1 MGWVAPS
8 GVAAAAACRGT
19 TTVGAAARA
28 TRGAWIT
35 TCRSAGEAWA
45 GPGVGARAGVRVSG
59 ARVRGEGRYSS
70 GALGLCWGAATLGV
84 WLVARVAGVRGPI
97 ATAQAQAEVRMR
109 LGVGLGVGFR
119 G

>member
-1 MGWVAPS
+1 MGQAFGARLWF
-8 GVAAAAACRGT
+8 GRGAATLGL
-19 TTVGAAARA
+19 AARA
-28 TRGAWIT
+28 AGEALIK

-84 WLVARVAGVRGPI
+84 RLVARMARVRTPN
-97 ATAQAQAEVRMR
+97 AAAQAQGGFGLG
-109 LGVGLGVGFR
+109 LGVGLGRGFR